1 MNDTIRLY
9 HGTDMP
15 LVGFGLYR
23 IDDQR
28 TMDETI
34 RCAYD
39 SGYRLFDT
47 AQMYGNE
54 ALLGNALRHCGI
66 PRDEVFLTTKIDPRN
81 MASHALR
88 ESLLDSLH
96 RLQSDHVDLLLIHW
110 PGQSP
115 ERLRAC
121 WAQMSALQAE
131 GKAREIGLC
140 NAVAHHLDWL
150 VDAPAKPAV
159 NQIEVNLHN
168 VQARL
173 CRLCAE
179 RGIQVQ
185 AWAPLGRGDF
195 SDPYVQQLA
204 AKYGCTPAQIVLQWH
219 LQQGIAVIPK
229 SSHPERIR
237 SNIDLGHLVLDP
249 EEIRRLNARDE
260 YKDTSH
266 NPYTYDYEKAGD

>member
-1 MNDTIRLY
+1 M
-9 HGTDMP
+9 
-15 LVGFGLYR
+15 
-23 IDDQR
+23 
-28 TMDETI
+28 
-34 RCAYD
+34 
-39 SGYRLFDT
+39 
-47 AQMYGNE
+47 
-54 ALLGNALRHCGI
+54 
-66 PRDEVFLTTKIDPRN
+66 
-81 MASHALR
+81 
-88 ESLLDSLH
+88 
-96 RLQSDHVDLLLIHW
+96 
-110 PGQSP
+110 
-115 ERLRAC
+115 
-121 WAQMSALQAE
+121 
-131 GKAREIGLC
+131 
-140 NAVAHHLDWL
+140 AHHLDGL
-150 VDAPAKPAV
+150 ADASAKPAV

>member
-81 MASHALR
+81 MAPHALR

-150 VDAPAKPAV
+150 ADASAKPAV

-173 CRLCAE
+173 CRLCA
-179 RGIQVQ
+179 
-185 AWAPLGRGDF
+185 
-195 SDPYVQQLA
+195 
-204 AKYGCTPAQIVLQWH
+204 
-219 LQQGIAVIPK
+219 
-229 SSHPERIR
+229 
-237 SNIDLGHLVLDP
+237 
-249 EEIRRLNARDE
+249 
-260 YKDTSH
+260 
-266 NPYTYDYEKAGD
+266 

>member
-81 MASHALR
+81 MAPHALR

-96 RLQSDHVDLLLIHW
+96 RLQ
-110 PGQSP
+110 
-115 ERLRAC
+115 
-121 WAQMSALQAE
+121 
-131 GKAREIGLC
+131 IGLC

-150 VDAPAKPAV
+150 ADAPAKPAV